1 MQTTYRLR
9 ADELSADII
18 KALKNTYHSREIV
31 ITVDEAQDE
40 TEYLLSSPA
49 NREHLL
55 AAIDDVRN
63 NRNLVTMPLES
74 LGLGS

>member
-9 ADELSADII
+9 ADELSADLIQ
-18 KALKNTYHSREIV
+18 ALKNTYHNRQIV

-55 AAIDDVRN
+55 RAVEDVRN
-63 NRNLVTMPLES
+63 NRNLVTMSLES